1 MNTSKV
7 FGFILAL
14 HVGVISVLFVQP
26 GCQSSVQA
34 PTQSD
39 YQLNSLEQANSE
51 VPSALD
57 LAYQEGGLIDASL
70 SESDYDQLNE
80 IEGVVLEEEA
90 FTVSVNEV
98 SMDSYTIQSGD
109 TLWDLAKRFD
119 TSVAELCELNGLSK
133 DSVLQI
139 GRVIEVPTGD
149 SKELEITK
157 ETATLYQPSTY
168 EGVGQSYLIV
178 PGDSLSKIAKKF
190 GTTVEALKA
199 ANSLT
204 SDRIL
209 SGQKLLIP
217 VDEVVVEAPVVEQ
230 PVQVSAEE
238 APVAVTAV
246 ESVATEVTSSQDV
259 QAAEPLDAFGSSIEE
274 DLSNIEA
281 LESGEI
287 DFGDFEEVELDYV
300 NVGAEE

>member
-14 HVGVISVLFVQP
+14 HVGVISILFVQP

-51 VPSALD
+51 APSALD
-57 LAYQEGGLIDASL
+57 LAYQESSLIDASL

-80 IEGVVLEEEA
+80 IEGVFLEEEA

-98 SMDSYTIQSGD
+98 SMDTYMIQSGD

-119 TSVAELCELNGLSK
+119 TTVAELCELNGLNK

-139 GRVIEVPTGD
+139 GRVIDVPTGD
-149 SKELEITK
+149 SKEIEITK

-168 EGVGQSYLIV
+168 EGVGQSYLIAS
-178 PGDSLSKIAKKF
+178 GDSLSRIAKKF
-190 GTTVEALKA
+190 GTTVDALKA

-204 SDRIL
+204 SDRIY

-217 VDEVVVEAPVVEQ
+217 VDGVVVEAPAVET
-230 PVQVSAEE
+230 VEVSVEE

-246 ESVATEVTSSQDV
+246 ESVATEVTSSSIV
-259 QAAEPLDAFGSSIEE
+259 QEAEPLDTFGSSIED

-287 DFGDFEEVELDYV
+287 NFDDFEEVELDYV

>member
-14 HVGVISVLFVQP
+14 HVGVISILFVQP

-51 VPSALD
+51 APSALD
-57 LAYQEGGLIDASL
+57 LAYQESSLIDASL

-80 IEGVVLEEEA
+80 IEGVFLEEEA

-98 SMDSYTIQSGD
+98 SMDTYTIQSGD

-119 TSVAELCELNGLSK
+119 TTVAELCELNGLNK

-139 GRVIEVPTGD
+139 GRVIDVPTGD
-149 SKELEITK
+149 SKEMEITK

-168 EGVGQSYLIV
+168 EGVGQSYLIAS
-178 PGDSLSKIAKKF
+178 GDSLSRIAKKF
-190 GTTVEALKA
+190 GTTVDALKA

-204 SDRIL
+204 SDRIY
-209 SGQKLLIP
+209 SGHKLLIP
-217 VDEVVVEAPVVEQ
+217 VDGVVVEAPAVET
-230 PVQVSAEE
+230 VEVSVEE

-246 ESVATEVTSSQDV
+246 EPVATEVTSSSIV
-259 QAAEPLDAFGSSIEE
+259 QEAEPLDTFGSSIED

-287 DFGDFEEVELDYV
+287 NFDDFEEVELDYV

>member
-14 HVGVISVLFVQP
+14 HVGVISILFVQP

-51 VPSALD
+51 APSALD
-57 LAYQEGGLIDASL
+57 LAYQESSLIDASL
-70 SESDYDQLNE
+70 SESDYYQLNE
-80 IEGVVLEEEA
+80 IEGVFLEEEA

-98 SMDSYTIQSGD
+98 SMDTYMIQSGD

-119 TSVAELCELNGLSK
+119 TTVAELCELNGLNK

-139 GRVIEVPTGD
+139 GRVIDVPTGD
-149 SKELEITK
+149 SKEMEITK
-157 ETATLYQPSTY
+157 ETATQYQPSTY
-168 EGVGQSYLIV
+168 EGVGQSYLIAS
-178 PGDSLSKIAKKF
+178 GDSLSRIAKKF
-190 GTTVEALKA
+190 GTTVDALKA

-204 SDRIL
+204 SDRIY

-217 VDEVVVEAPVVEQ
+217 VDGVVVEAPAVET
-230 PVQVSAEE
+230 VEVSVEE

-246 ESVATEVTSSQDV
+246 EPVATEVTSSSIV
-259 QAAEPLDAFGSSIEE
+259 QEAEPLDTFGSSIED

-287 DFGDFEEVELDYV
+287 NFDDFEEVELDYV

>member
-14 HVGVISVLFVQP
+14 HVGVISILFVQP

-51 VPSALD
+51 APSALD
-57 LAYQEGGLIDASL
+57 LAYQESSLIDASL

-80 IEGVVLEEEA
+80 IEGVFLEEEA

-98 SMDSYTIQSGD
+98 SMDTYTIQSGD

-119 TSVAELCELNGLSK
+119 TTVAELCELNGLNK

-139 GRVIEVPTGD
+139 GRVIDVPTGD
-149 SKELEITK
+149 SKEMEITK

-168 EGVGQSYLIV
+168 EGVGQSYLIAS
-178 PGDSLSKIAKKF
+178 GDSLSRIAKKF
-190 GTTVEALKA
+190 GTTVDALKA

-204 SDRIL
+204 SDRIY

-217 VDEVVVEAPVVEQ
+217 VDGVVVDAPAVET
-230 PVQVSAEE
+230 VEVSVEE

-246 ESVATEVTSSQDV
+246 ESVATEVTSSSVV
-259 QAAEPLDAFGSSIEE
+259 QEAEPLDTFGSSIED

-287 DFGDFEEVELDYV
+287 NFDDFEEVELDYV

>member
-14 HVGVISVLFVQP
+14 HVGVISILFVQP

-51 VPSALD
+51 APSALD
-57 LAYQEGGLIDASL
+57 LAYQESSLIDASL

-80 IEGVVLEEEA
+80 IEGVFLEEEA

-98 SMDSYTIQSGD
+98 SMDTYMIQSGD

-119 TSVAELCELNGLSK
+119 TTVAELCELNGLNK

-139 GRVIEVPTGD
+139 GRVIDVPTGD
-149 SKELEITK
+149 SKEMEITK

-168 EGVGQSYLIV
+168 EGVGQSYLIAS
-178 PGDSLSKIAKKF
+178 GDSLSRIAKKF
-190 GTTVEALKA
+190 GTTVDALKA

-204 SDRIL
+204 SDRIY

-217 VDEVVVEAPVVEQ
+217 VDGVVVEAPAVET
-230 PVQVSAEE
+230 VEVSVEE

-246 ESVATEVTSSQDV
+246 EPVATEVTSSSIV
-259 QAAEPLDAFGSSIEE
+259 QEAEPLDTFGSSIEE

-287 DFGDFEEVELDYV
+287 NFDDFEEVELDYV

>member
-14 HVGVISVLFVQP
+14 HVGVISILFVQP

-51 VPSALD
+51 APSALD
-57 LAYQEGGLIDASL
+57 LAYQESSLIDASL

-80 IEGVVLEEEA
+80 IEGVFLEEEA

-98 SMDSYTIQSGD
+98 SMDTYMIQSGD

-119 TSVAELCELNGLSK
+119 TTVAELCELNGLNK

-139 GRVIEVPTGD
+139 GRVIDVPTGD
-149 SKELEITK
+149 SKEMEITK
-157 ETATLYQPSTY
+157 ETATQYQPSTY
-168 EGVGQSYLIV
+168 EGVGQSYLIAS
-178 PGDSLSKIAKKF
+178 GDSLSRIAKKF
-190 GTTVEALKA
+190 GTTVDALKA

-204 SDRIL
+204 SDRIY

-217 VDEVVVEAPVVEQ
+217 VDGVVVEAPAVET
-230 PVQVSAEE
+230 VEVSVEE

-246 ESVATEVTSSQDV
+246 EPVATEVTSSSIV
-259 QAAEPLDAFGSSIEE
+259 QEAEPLDTFGSSIED

-287 DFGDFEEVELDYV
+287 NFDDFEEVELDYV

>member
-14 HVGVISVLFVQP
+14 HVGVISILFVQP

-51 VPSALD
+51 APSALD
-57 LAYQEGGLIDASL
+57 LAYQESSLIDASL

-80 IEGVVLEEEA
+80 IEGVFLEEEA

-98 SMDSYTIQSGD
+98 SMDTYTIQSGD

-119 TSVAELCELNGLSK
+119 TTVAELCELNGLNK

-139 GRVIEVPTGD
+139 GRVIDVPTGD
-149 SKELEITK
+149 SKEMEITK

-168 EGVGQSYLIV
+168 EGVGQSYLIAS
-178 PGDSLSKIAKKF
+178 GDSLSRIAKKF
-190 GTTVEALKA
+190 GTTVDALKA

-204 SDRIL
+204 SDRIY

-217 VDEVVVEAPVVEQ
+217 VDGVVVEAPAVET
-230 PVQVSAEE
+230 VEVSVEE

-246 ESVATEVTSSQDV
+246 EPVATEVTSSSIV
-259 QAAEPLDAFGSSIEE
+259 QEAEPLDTFGSSIED

-287 DFGDFEEVELDYV
+287 NFDDFEEVELDYV

>member
-1 MNTSKV
+1 MNTSKI

-14 HVGVISVLFVQP
+14 NVGVISILFVQP

-51 VPSALD
+51 APSALD
-57 LAYQEGGLIDASL
+57 LAYQESSLIDASL

-80 IEGVVLEEEA
+80 IEGVFLEEEA

-98 SMDSYTIQSGD
+98 SMDTYTIQSGD

-119 TSVAELCELNGLSK
+119 TTVAELCELNGLNK

-139 GRVIEVPTGD
+139 GREIDVPTGD
-149 SKELEITK
+149 SKEMEITK

-168 EGVGQSYLIV
+168 EGVGQSYLIA
-178 PGDSLSKIAKKF
+178 PGDSLSRIAKKF
-190 GTTVEALKA
+190 GTTVDALKA

-204 SDRIL
+204 SDRIY

-217 VDEVVVEAPVVEQ
+217 VDGVVVEAPAVET
-230 PVQVSAEE
+230 VEVSVEE
-238 APVAVTAV
+238 APVAVAAV
-246 ESVATEVTSSQDV
+246 EPLATEVTSSSIV
-259 QAAEPLDAFGSSIEE
+259 QEAEPLDTFGSSIED

-287 DFGDFEEVELDYV
+287 NFDDFEEVELDYV

>member
-1 MNTSKV
+1 M
-7 FGFILAL
+7 
-14 HVGVISVLFVQP
+14 
-26 GCQSSVQA
+26 QA

-51 VPSALD
+51 APSALD
-57 LAYQEGGLIDASL
+57 LAYQESSLIDASL

-80 IEGVVLEEEA
+80 IEGVFLEEEA

-98 SMDSYTIQSGD
+98 SMDTYTIQSGD

-119 TSVAELCELNGLSK
+119 TTVAELCELNGLNK

-139 GRVIEVPTGD
+139 GRVIDVPTGD
-149 SKELEITK
+149 SKEMEITK

-168 EGVGQSYLIV
+168 EGVGQSYLIAS
-178 PGDSLSKIAKKF
+178 GDSLSRIAKKF
-190 GTTVEALKA
+190 GTTVDALKA

-204 SDRIL
+204 SDRIY

-217 VDEVVVEAPVVEQ
+217 VDGVVVEAPAVET
-230 PVQVSAEE
+230 VEVSVEE

-246 ESVATEVTSSQDV
+246 EPVATEVTSSSIV
-259 QAAEPLDAFGSSIEE
+259 QEAEPLDTFGSSIED

-287 DFGDFEEVELDYV
+287 NFDDFEEVELDYV

>member
-14 HVGVISVLFVQP
+14 HVGVISILFVQP

-51 VPSALD
+51 APSALD
-57 LAYQEGGLIDASL
+57 LAYQESSLIDASL

-80 IEGVVLEEEA
+80 IEGVFLEEEA

-98 SMDSYTIQSGD
+98 SMDTYMIQSGD

-119 TSVAELCELNGLSK
+119 TTVAELCELNGLNK

-139 GRVIEVPTGD
+139 GRVIDVPTGD
-149 SKELEITK
+149 SKEIEITK

-168 EGVGQSYLIV
+168 EGVGQSYLIAS
-178 PGDSLSKIAKKF
+178 GDSLSRIAKKF
-190 GTTVEALKA
+190 GTTVDALKA

-204 SDRIL
+204 SDRIY

-217 VDEVVVEAPVVEQ
+217 VDGVVVEAPAVET
-230 PVQVSAEE
+230 VEVSVEE

-246 ESVATEVTSSQDV
+246 EPVATEVTSSSIV
-259 QAAEPLDAFGSSIEE
+259 QEAEPLDTFGSSIED

-287 DFGDFEEVELDYV
+287 NFDDFEEVELDYV

>member
-14 HVGVISVLFVQP
+14 HVGVISILFVQP

-51 VPSALD
+51 APSALD
-57 LAYQEGGLIDASL
+57 LAYQESSLIDASL

-80 IEGVVLEEEA
+80 IEGVFLEEEA

-98 SMDSYTIQSGD
+98 SMDTYTIQSGD

-119 TSVAELCELNGLSK
+119 TTVAELCELNGLNK

-139 GRVIEVPTGD
+139 GRVIDVPTGD
-149 SKELEITK
+149 SKEMEITK

-168 EGVGQSYLIV
+168 EGVGQSYLIAS
-178 PGDSLSKIAKKF
+178 GDSLSRIAKKF
-190 GTTVEALKA
+190 GTTVDALKA

-204 SDRIL
+204 SDRIY

-217 VDEVVVEAPVVEQ
+217 VDGVVVEAPAVET
-230 PVQVSAEE
+230 VEVSVEE

-246 ESVATEVTSSQDV
+246 ESVATEVTSSSVV
-259 QAAEPLDAFGSSIEE
+259 QEAEPLDTFGSSIED

-287 DFGDFEEVELDYV
+287 NFDDFEEVELDYV